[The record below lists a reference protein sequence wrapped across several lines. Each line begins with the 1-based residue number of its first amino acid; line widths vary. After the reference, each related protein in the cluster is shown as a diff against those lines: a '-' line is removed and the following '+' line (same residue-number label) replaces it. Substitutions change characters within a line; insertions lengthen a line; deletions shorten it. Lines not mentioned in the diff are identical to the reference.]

1 MWLYNC
7 KPPHPGPAPHRG
19 REVHISGRDARSQA
33 MQAPSPPVGKGWG
46 GGALPRRALLICLL
60 ALPACGFTPAYAP
73 GGPAAG
79 LQNSIRIDDPTD
91 KNAFD
96 LVERLEERLGRP
108 QAAPYRLAYVI
119 TTEPIGVGISPE
131 NAITR
136 YNLTGSVEWSLTDAT
151 GTRITGGRVDNF
163 TSYSATGS
171 TVAGLAAEEDAAFR
185 LMRILADQIVIRLIA
200 TAPTWSE

>member
-1 MWLYNC
+1 MSLFSSTS
-7 KPPHPGPAPHRG
+7 PHPN
-19 REVHISGRDARSQA
+19 
-33 MQAPSPPVGKGWG
+33 PSPRG
-46 GGALPRRALLICLL
+46 GRQACHGRRAVLALLI

-108 QAAPYRLAYVI
+108 QAAPYRLGYTI
-119 TTEPIGVGISPE
+119 TTSPIGVGISPE

-136 YNLTGSVEWSLTDAT
+136 YNLTGSVDWSLTDAT
-151 GTRITGGRVDNF
+151 GARIAGGRVDNF

-171 TVAGLAAEEDAAFR
+171 TVAGLAAEEDASFR

-200 TAPTWSE
+200 TAPTRSK